1 MKSWTLIKTTI
12 PVPFLLIL
20 LFFAGCSSREKVQM
34 ARTTGEGGSES
45 TTSSTEDRMISFTA
59 NLDISV
65 KDIDE
70 VRKKIKSLTKEW
82 KGFVTRDSST
92 VSIVRVPSENLEKFL
107 MALRQIGDVESED
120 VTGLDITD
128 FYKDNL
134 IKLESFKRIKT
145 KYQALIDKA
154 HNVQDLLAIERELER
169 VNVEIERL
177 EGSKRS
183 SEMQTKYSTVYINLK
198 PKKMLGPLG
207 WIFYGVYK
215 VIGWLFVWD

>member
-1 MKSWTLIKTTI
+1 MPERSFQLPFKT
-12 PVPFLLIL
+12 VSFLFSL
-20 LFFAGCSSREKVQM
+20 LFFFGYCSSAEKSRSLK
-34 ARTTGEGGSES
+34 AGSENNDL
-45 TTSSTEDRMISFTA
+45 SSIEDRMIAYTA
-59 NLDISV
+59 DFQITV
-65 KDIDE
+65 KDVE
-70 VRKKIKSLTKEW
+70 ESRKKIKTLTKEW
-82 KGFVTRDSST
+82 KGFVTKDSST
-92 VSIVRVPSENLEKFL
+92 VSIVRIPSESLEKFIV
-107 MALRQIGDVESED
+107 ALRQIGDVENED
-120 VTGLDITD
+120 ISGLDITD
-128 FYKDNL
+128 SYKDNL

-154 HNVQDLLAIERELER
+154 NNVQDLLAIERELER

-183 SEMQTKYSTVYINLK
+183 SEMQIKYSTVYINLK